1 LRPGVR
7 PRTRVSPWPRGGGK
21 STSGEL
27 GIVRVGAKLTRRF
40 ALYVCE
46 TQDQADKHV
55 QTISTRFEALGIG
68 RSVSKYGHSKGWRR
82 DQLRT
87 DHGFNVAALGADA
100 ASRGIKLDDFRPD
113 LIVIDDIDGR
123 HDSEA
128 IIKKKIE
135 ILTQSILP
143 AGAPDLA
150 VVVLQNPITKD
161 SIVSQ
166 LVDGRADFLL
176 DREVAKPE
184 PAVLDLQY
192 ERRFRD
198 DGTAFYVIVG
208 GRATWEGQDLAT
220 CEAQMN
226 LWGRSAFLRE
236 AQHRVDEEEGG
247 LWSRSRDIEP
257 FRVSCP
263 PHLARIGVA
272 IDPSASAHGDE
283 AGIIV
288 AGLGYLQGVP
298 HGYVLDDCSQQGSP
312 RQWAMAAVAAHHK
325 YHCTVPIVAEANN
338 GGEMVEVTISTVDH
352 APAVE
357 IIHASRGKITRADPV
372 QSLYEKGY
380 IHHVG
385 EFPKL
390 ESEMCTW
397 QPGDPSPNRM
407 DALVWILTKLMLS
420 GNPGV
425 VAYPA
430 TAQGV
435 VLPQSGPLANWQR
448 QVERMRYGR

>member
-1 LRPGVR
+1 MSATKTGRRVLNNILASQRPRLYGNQTATPAIALVSAASPDMHWRDWCRTYFPATTVAPFSQRHIDLWEWFEALRPGVR

-176 DREVAKPE
+176 
-184 PAVLDLQY
+184 
-192 ERRFRD
+192 
-198 DGTAFYVIVG
+198 
-208 GRATWEGQDLAT
+208 
-220 CEAQMN
+220 
-226 LWGRSAFLRE
+226 
-236 AQHRVDEEEGG
+236 
-247 LWSRSRDIEP
+247 
-257 FRVSCP
+257 
-263 PHLARIGVA
+263 
-272 IDPSASAHGDE
+272 
-283 AGIIV
+283 
-288 AGLGYLQGVP
+288 
-298 HGYVLDDCSQQGSP
+298 
-312 RQWAMAAVAAHHK
+312 
-325 YHCTVPIVAEANN
+325 
-338 GGEMVEVTISTVDH
+338 
-352 APAVE
+352 
-357 IIHASRGKITRADPV
+357 
-372 QSLYEKGY
+372 
-380 IHHVG
+380 
-385 EFPKL
+385 
-390 ESEMCTW
+390 
-397 QPGDPSPNRM
+397 
-407 DALVWILTKLMLS
+407 
-420 GNPGV
+420 
-425 VAYPA
+425 
-430 TAQGV
+430 
-435 VLPQSGPLANWQR
+435 
-448 QVERMRYGR
+448 